1 MTLFVISIWLKQKVD
16 MLDIFALEA
25 TVKNPTTLSVLY
37 SVCLSFLLSCVI
49 AFTYKKTF
57 QGLSYSRSFLQ
68 AMILSSLVTALAMQ
82 AIGDNVARG
91 MGMMGALAIIRFRSS
106 LKDPR
111 DMIFIFSTLSIG
123 MACGVY
129 SYQIAVIGAF
139 AFSATAFA
147 IQSVPFS
154 KESHFDGLLK
164 FNMESNDTDKNKLQ
178 KILKDECKYFAL
190 VTLREVA
197 QGTRL
202 DYAYQIKLNKGQ
214 DKAEFIDHLR
224 EIETIKGLSLLLQ
237 ESTVE
242 I

>member
-1 MTLFVISIWLKQKVD
+1 

-25 TVKNPTTLSVLY
+25 TVKNPTMLSVLY
-37 SVCLSFLLSCVI
+37 SVCLSFLLSSVI

-57 QGLSYSRSFLQ
+57 QGLSYSRNFLQ
-68 AMILSSLVTALAMQ
+68 AMILSSIVTAIAMQ

-129 SYQIAVIGAF
+129 SYQIAVIGAGAF
-139 AFSATAFA
+139 ALTAFA

-154 KESHFDGLLK
+154 KEAHFDGLLK
-164 FNMESNDTDKNKLQ
+164 FNMESNKEEKDQLQSILTDN
-178 KILKDECKYFAL
+178 CHYFAL

-202 DYAYQIKLNKGQ
+202 DYAYQIKLKKGQ
-214 DKAEFIDHLR
+214 DKSDFIDNLR
-224 EIETIKGLSLLLQ
+224 EISSMKGLSLLLQ

>member
-1 MTLFVISIWLKQKVD
+1 

-25 TVKNPTTLSVLY
+25 TVKNPTMLSVLY

-57 QGLSYSRSFLQ
+57 QGLSYSRNFLQ
-68 AMILSSLVTALAMQ
+68 AMILSSLVTAIAMQ
-82 AIGDNVARG
+82 AIGDNIARG

-129 SYQIAVIGAF
+129 SYQIAVIGTFAF
-139 AFSATAFA
+139 ALSAFA

-164 FNMESNDTDKNKLQ
+164 FNMESDQRDKDKLQ
-178 KILKDECKYFAL
+178 EILKSNCVYFAL
-190 VTLREVA
+190 VTLREVG
-197 QGTRL
+197 QGKRL
-202 DYAYQIKLNKGQ
+202 DYAYQIKLMKGQ
-214 DKAEFIDHLR
+214 DKSNFIDSMR

>member
-1 MTLFVISIWLKQKVD
+1 MWLKQKVD

-49 AFTYKKTF
+49 AYTYKKTF

-164 FNMESNDTDKNKLQ
+164 FNMESNDTDKFKLQ
-178 KILKDECKYFAL
+178 EILKDKCKYFAL

-202 DYAYQIKLNKGQ
+202 DYAYQIKLNKGE
-214 DKAEFIDHLR
+214 DKSEFIDNLR

>member
-1 MTLFVISIWLKQKVD
+1 

-25 TVKNPTTLSVLY
+25 TVKNPTFMSVVY
-37 SVCLSFLLSCVI
+37 SVCLSFLLSSLI
-49 AFTYKKTF
+49 AYTYKKTF

-68 AMILSSLVTALAMQ
+68 AMILSSLVTAIAMQ
-82 AIGDNVARG
+82 AIGDNIARG
-91 MGMMGALAIIRFRSS
+91 FGMMGALAIIRFRSS

-111 DMIFIFSTLSIG
+111 DMIFVFATLSIG

-129 SYQIAVIGAF
+129 SYQIAMIGAI
-139 AFSATAFA
+139 AFSLSAFA

-154 KESHFDGLLK
+154 KEAHFDGLLK
-164 FNMESNDTDKNKLQ
+164 FNMESNGDQ
-178 KILKDECKYFAL
+178 KVQLEKTLNSHCKYFAL

-197 QGTRL
+197 QGARL
-202 DYAYQIKLNKGQ
+202 DYSYQVKLKKGE
-214 DKAEFIDHLR
+214 DSANFVEKIR
-224 EIETIKGLSLLLQ
+224 EIESVKGLSLLLQ